1 LTENNCKELYV
12 DSKEEPFRS
21 IAITQTAKKLVAGNN
36 IGLCFIWEQQ
46 GNEYLPMQIL
56 NAHEN
61 NYVLKC

>member
-46 GNEYLPMQIL
+46 GNEYLPM
-56 NAHEN
+56 
-61 NYVLKC
+61 